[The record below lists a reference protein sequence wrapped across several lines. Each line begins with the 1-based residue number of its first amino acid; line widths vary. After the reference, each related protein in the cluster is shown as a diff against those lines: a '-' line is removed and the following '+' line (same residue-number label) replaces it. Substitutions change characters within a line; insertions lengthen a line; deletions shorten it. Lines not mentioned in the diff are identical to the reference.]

1 MKKMSTTN
9 SLKSI
14 ALVMMLL
21 ITFNVSSQERS
32 WTTKTTKDGKTK
44 VRYDIEK
51 VDGGSHMYY
60 IAESNVNTSLEDLD
74 AYFSN
79 SENHK
84 NFLENTPKSEEVEKI
99 SNNEWLIYYY
109 FDAPWPISDSDV
121 VAKINRVKE
130 DNKIV
135 FTANVTSSDYN
146 KSDTDRLTTY
156 KFIYEFAKIDD
167 KTTKITINAD
177 FISIGSVPKFLIRTW
192 FPKGPAE
199 IIRKL
204 ESRN

>member
-1 MKKMSTTN
+1 MNKLNKTN
-9 SLKSI
+9 SVKYFTLI
-14 ALVMMLL
+14 IMLL
-21 ITFNVSSQERS
+21 ITFSASSQDRN
-32 WTTKTTKDGKTK
+32 WTTKTTKDNKTT

-51 VDGGSHMYY
+51 VDGGTHMYY
-60 IAESNVNTSLEDLD
+60 IAESDVNASLEDLD
-74 AYFSN
+74 TYFLN

-84 NFLENTPKSEEVEKI
+84 NFLENTPKSEEVEKK
-99 SNNEWLIYYY
+99 SNDEWTIYYY

-121 VAKINRVKE
+121 VAIINRTKE

-135 FTANVTSSDYN
+135 FTANVTPNDYN

-156 KFIYEFAKIDD
+156 KFIYEFVKIDD

-204 ESRN
+204 GSRN